1 MSTEN
6 LISII
11 VFLLVVIVALAIYNH
26 SIKKDAIADRN
37 RYSNYLKEDKYLID
51 QAKDNCN
58 KTIEAIN
65 SIDALFTKLINNNE
79 SFKKDIRNI
88 FDEKF
93 AIEKNNL
100 NLIEDIKE
108 KDKSDKEYRKHLL
121 QTNSDNIFEVKYLL
135 QKHSENFDKVKEDIE
150 KLKIAN
156 ETISYLSQ
164 NMYNFTKY
172 IEATIDMNNNRAK
185 KRIKGCHANKRH
197 IRHRRNKHFKD

>member
-11 VFLLVVIVALAIYNH
+11 VFLLVVIVAQAIYNH
-26 SIKKDAIADRN
+26 SIKKDAIADRE
-37 RYSNYLKEDKYLID
+37 RYSKYLKEDKYLID

-65 SIDALFTKLINNNE
+65 SIDALFTKLNNSNE
-79 SFKKDIRNI
+79 SLKRDIRNI

-93 AIEKNNL
+93 AIEKNNID
-100 NLIEDIKE
+100 LIQDIKE
-108 KDKSDKEYRKHLL
+108 RDKSDKEYRK
-121 QTNSDNIFEVKYLL
+121 YLL
-135 QKHSENFDKVKEDIE
+135 QKTSDNVDKTQENIKELT
-150 KLKIAN
+150 KQY

-164 NMYNFTKY
+164 KMYNFTKF
-172 IEATIDMNNNRAK
+172 IEATIDLNNDRAK
-185 KRIKGCHANKRH
+185 KRIKGNHSNRRR

>member
-11 VFLLVVIVALAIYNH
+11 VFLLVVIVAQAIYNH
-26 SIKKDAIADRN
+26 SIKKDAIADRE
-37 RYSNYLKEDKYLID
+37 RYSKYLKEDKYLID

-65 SIDALFTKLINNNE
+65 SIDALFTKLNNSNE
-79 SFKKDIRNI
+79 SLKRDIRNI

-93 AIEKNNL
+93 AIEKNNID
-100 NLIEDIKE
+100 LIQDIKE
-108 KDKSDKEYRKHLL
+108 RDKSDKEYRK
-121 QTNSDNIFEVKYLL
+121 YLL
-135 QKHSENFDKVKEDIE
+135 QKTSDNVDKTQENIKELT
-150 KLKIAN
+150 KQY

-164 NMYNFTKY
+164 KMYNFTKF
-172 IEATIDMNNNRAK
+172 IEATIDLNNDRAK
-185 KRIKGCHANKRH
+185 KRIKGNHSNRRH